1 MDRATHKRASR
12 AKISDFYPKFRSQIP
27 YISIEE
33 LLRAL
38 LTPCLTKRPEGQ
50 LNFHSKLPLFLLEA
64 KSILTNMPRSI
75 HSMRKLVGDSGYL
88 RGHPPRVTSS
98 KRQLGV
104 NPPSA
109 QDPSNSLT
117 NTKLSQTP

>member
-33 LLRAL
+33 LLRAM

-75 HSMRKLVGDSGYL
+75 HSMRKLIGDSWL
-88 RGHPPRVTSS
+88 S
-98 KRQLGV
+98 KRS
-104 NPPSA
+104 PSK
-109 QDPSNSLT
+109 SN
-117 NTKLSQTP
+117 KL